1 MQYRIIR
8 SDRKTVALQIK
19 AGEVTVR
26 APRTMRNDE
35 IAAFVAR
42 HEDWIRKKL
51 AAFPK
56 QPSGPTITEEGIRLL
71 SERARD
77 IIPPRVAYYAS
88 LIGVDY
94 NRVTIRHQKTKW
106 GSCSGKKNLNFNC
119 LLLLTPT
126 EVMDSVIV
134 HELCHLK
141 HMNHSKE
148 FYNEVLRVCP
158 NYKQYDR
165 WLKQNGGDLS
175 RRMSNKK

>member
-1 MQYRIIR
+1 MQYRIIK
-8 SDRKTVALQIK
+8 SDRKTVALQVK
-19 AGEVTVR
+19 AGEVIVR
-26 APRTMRNDE
+26 APRAMTREE
-35 IAAFVAR
+35 ICAFVEKHR
-42 HEDWIRKKL
+42 EWINKKL
-51 AAFPK
+51 AMFSKSA
-56 QPSGPTITEEGIRLL
+56 SGPAITEEGIALL
-71 SERARD
+71 TERARA

-94 NRVTIRHQKTKW
+94 NRVTVRHQKTKW

-158 NYKQYDR
+158 DYKRHDR
-165 WLKQNGGDLS
+165 WLKQKGGGII
-175 RRMSNKK
+175 RRMQK

>member
-26 APRTMRNDE
+26 APHAMRDNE

-51 AAFPK
+51 AMFPK
-56 QPSGPTITEEGIRLL
+56 QPSGAPLTEEDIHLL
-71 SERARD
+71 SNRARTV
-77 IIPPRVAYYAS
+77 IPQRVRYYAS
-88 LIGVDY
+88 LLGVQY

-158 NYKQYDR
+158 NYKTYNR
-165 WLKQNGGDLS
+165 WLKQNGAGII
-175 RRMSNKK
+175 RRMTQK

>member
-1 MQYRIIR
+1 MQYRIIK
-8 SDRKTVALQIK
+8 SDRKTVALQVK
-19 AGEVTVR
+19 AGEVIVR
-26 APRTMRNDE
+26 APRIMTREE
-35 IAAFVAR
+35 IAEFVAR
-42 HEDWIRKKL
+42 HADWINKKL
-51 AAFPK
+51 AMFEKATSAPA
-56 QPSGPTITEEGIRLL
+56 ITEEGINLL
-71 SERARD
+71 TERARA

-141 HMNHSKE
+141 HMNHSKA

-158 NYKQYDR
+158 DYKKHDR
-165 WLKQNGGDLS
+165 WLKQNGGGII
-175 RRMSNKK
+175 RRMQK

>member
-19 AGEVTVR
+19 SGEVIVR
-26 APRTMRNDE
+26 APRAMTREE
-35 IAAFVAR
+35 IADFVAR
-42 HEDWIRKKL
+42 HREWINKKL
-51 AAFPK
+51 AVFGGK
-56 QPSGPTITEEGIRLL
+56 PSGPPITEEGIRLL
-71 SERARD
+71 TDRARD
-77 IIPPRVAYYAS
+77 MIPPRVAYYAS

-148 FYNEVLRVCP
+148 FYEEVLRVCP
-158 NYKQYDR
+158 NYKQYNR
-165 WLKQNGGDLS
+165 WLKQNGAGII
-175 RRMSNKK
+175 RRMAHK

>member
-8 SDRKTVALQIK
+8 SDRKTVALQVK
-19 AGEVTVR
+19 AGEVIVR
-26 APRTMRNDE
+26 APRAMTKED
-35 IAAFVAR
+35 ISAFVNKHR
-42 HEDWIRKKL
+42 DWIQKKL
-51 AAFPK
+51 AVFPK
-56 QPSGPTITEEGIRLL
+56 ETNGPQITEEGLRLL
-71 SERARD
+71 TKRAHE
-77 IIPPRVAYYAS
+77 IIPPRVKYYAS

-94 NRVTIRHQKTKW
+94 NRIAIRHQKTKW

-141 HMNHSKE
+141 HMHHSKE

-158 NYKQYDR
+158 DYKKHDR
-165 WLKQNGGDLS
+165 WLKQNGGGII
-175 RRMSNKK
+175 RRMPQK

>member
-26 APRTMRNDE
+26 APRAMRNDE

-42 HEDWIRKKL
+42 HADWIRKKL
-51 AAFPK
+51 ATSHAK
-56 QPSGPTITEEGIRLL
+56 PSGPALTEEGIRLL
-71 SERARD
+71 TKRAHE
-77 IIPPRVAYYAS
+77 IIPPRVKYYAS

-94 NRVTIRHQKTKW
+94 NRIAIRHQRTKW

-126 EVMDSVIV
+126 EVMDSVII

-158 NYKQYDR
+158 NYKVYNR
-165 WLKQNGGDLS
+165 WLKQNGAGII
-175 RRMSNKK
+175 RRMPEK

>member
-8 SDRKTVALQIK
+8 SDRKTVALQVK
-19 AGEVTVR
+19 AGEVIVR
-26 APRTMRNDE
+26 APRAMTREE
-35 IAAFVAR
+35 IADFVAR

-51 AAFPK
+51 AIFPK
-56 QPSGPTITEEGIRLL
+56 KLSGPVITEEGIRLL
-71 SERARD
+71 TERAHEM
-77 IIPPRVAYYAS
+77 IPPRVKYYAS

-158 NYKQYDR
+158 DYKKHNR
-165 WLKQNGGDLS
+165 WLKVNGAGII
-175 RRMSNKK
+175 RRLPNEK

>member
-1 MQYRIIR
+1 MQYRVIK
-8 SDRKTVALQIK
+8 SDRKTVALQVK
-19 AGEVTVR
+19 AGEVIVR
-26 APRTMRNDE
+26 APRAMTREE
-35 IAAFVAR
+35 ISAFVEKHR
-42 HEDWIRKKL
+42 EWINKKL
-51 AAFPK
+51 AVFSK
-56 QPSGPTITEEGIRLL
+56 TPSGPTITDEGIHLL
-71 SERARD
+71 TERARA
-77 IIPPRVAYYAS
+77 IIPPRVKYYAS
-88 LIGVDY
+88 LVGVHY

-165 WLKQNGGDLS
+165 WLKQNGGDLI
-175 RRMSNKK
+175 RRMPSK

>member
-19 AGEVTVR
+19 GGEVIVR
-26 APRTMRNDE
+26 APRAMRQDD
-35 IAAFVAR
+35 IADFVAR
-42 HEDWIRKKL
+42 HEDWIQRKL
-51 AAFPK
+51 ATFK
-56 QPSGPTITEEGIRLL
+56 KEPSGPRLTEEGIRLL
-71 SERARD
+71 SERAHE
-77 IIPPRVAYYAS
+77 IIPQRVAYYAS
-88 LIGVDY
+88 LVGVDY

-126 EVMDSVIV
+126 EVMDSVII

-141 HMNHSKE
+141 YMNHSKE

-158 NYKQYDR
+158 NYKKYDR
-165 WLKQNGGDLS
+165 WLKVNGAGII
-175 RRMSNKK
+175 RRLPK

>member
-1 MQYRIIR
+1 MQYRVIK
-8 SDRKTVALQIK
+8 SDRKTVALQVK
-19 AGEVTVR
+19 AGEVIVR
-26 APRTMRNDE
+26 APRSMSDGA
-35 IAAFVAR
+35 IADFVVR
-42 HEDWIRKKL
+42 HADWIRKKL
-51 AAFPK
+51 ATSQK
-56 QPSGPTITEEGIRLL
+56 KPSGPIITEEGMRLL
-71 SERARD
+71 SERARA

-126 EVMDSVIV
+126 EVMDSVII

-141 HMNHSKE
+141 YMNHSKE

-165 WLKQNGGDLS
+165 WLKQNGGGII
-175 RRMSNKK
+175 RRLPK

>member
-19 AGEVTVR
+19 GGEVIVR
-26 APRTMRNDE
+26 APRAMRQEE
-35 IAAFVAR
+35 IADFVAR
-42 HEDWIRKKL
+42 HADWIRKKL
-51 AAFPK
+51 ATFK
-56 QPSGPTITEEGIRLL
+56 KEPSGPIITEEGIRLL
-71 SERARD
+71 SERARAV
-77 IIPPRVAYYAS
+77 IPPRVKYYAS

-126 EVMDSVIV
+126 EVMDSVII

-158 NYKQYDR
+158 NYKTYDR
-165 WLKQNGGDLS
+165 WLKKNGAGII
-175 RRMSNKK
+175 RRLPK

>member
-1 MQYRIIR
+1 MQYRVIK

-19 AGEVTVR
+19 AGEVIVR
-26 APRTMRNDE
+26 APRAMKQNE

-51 AAFPK
+51 ATLK
-56 QPSGPTITEEGIRLL
+56 KESSGPAITEEGMRLL
-71 SERARD
+71 TKRAHE
-77 IIPPRVAYYAS
+77 IIPPRVKYYAS

-94 NRVTIRHQKTKW
+94 NRIAIRHQKTKW

-158 NYKQYDR
+158 DYKKHDR
-165 WLKQNGGDLS
+165 WLKQNGGNLI
-175 RRMSNKK
+175 RRMPQK

>member
-1 MQYRIIR
+1 MQYRIIK

-19 AGEVTVR
+19 NGELIVR
-26 APRTMRNDE
+26 APHAMTREE
-35 IAAFVAR
+35 IASFVAR

-51 AAFPK
+51 AAMQK
-56 QPSGPTITEEGIRLL
+56 KPSGPPITKEGIALL
-71 SERARD
+71 TKRAHE
-77 IIPPRVAYYAS
+77 IIPPRVRHYAS

-94 NRVTIRHQKTKW
+94 NRIAIRHQKTKW

-126 EVMDSVIV
+126 EVMDSVII

-141 HMNHSKE
+141 YMNHSKE

-158 NYKQYDR
+158 NYKICNR
-165 WLKQNGGDLS
+165 WLKKNGGDII
-175 RRMSNKK
+175 RRMTEK

>member
-26 APRTMRNDE
+26 APRTMRDDE

-42 HEDWIRKKL
+42 HADWIRKKL
-51 AAFPK
+51 ATSRAK
-56 QPSGPTITEEGIRLL
+56 PSGPAITEEGMRLL
-71 SERARD
+71 TKRAHE
-77 IIPPRVAYYAS
+77 IIPPRVKYYAS
-88 LIGVDY
+88 IIGVDY
-94 NRVTIRHQKTKW
+94 NRIAIRHQKTKW

-141 HMNHSKE
+141 YMNHSKE
-148 FYNEVLRVCP
+148 FYSEVLRVCP

-165 WLKQNGGDLS
+165 WLKQNGAGII
-175 RRMSNKK
+175 RRMQK

>member
-1 MQYRIIR
+1 MQYRVIK

-19 AGEVTVR
+19 AGEVIVR
-26 APRTMRNDE
+26 APRAMRQDE
-35 IAAFVAR
+35 IADFVAR

-51 AAFPK
+51 AMFSK
-56 QPSGPTITEEGIRLL
+56 KPSGPVITEEGINLL
-71 SERARD
+71 TERARA

-126 EVMDSVIV
+126 EVMDSVII

-158 NYKQYDR
+158 NYKKYDR
-165 WLKQNGGDLS
+165 WLKQNGGNLI
-175 RRMSNKK
+175 RRMPQK

>member
-8 SDRKTVALQIK
+8 SDRKTVALQVK
-19 AGEVTVR
+19 SGEVIVR
-26 APRTMRNDE
+26 APRAMRQDE

-51 AAFPK
+51 ATFSK
-56 QPSGPTITEEGIRLL
+56 NPSGPPITEAGIRLL
-71 SERARD
+71 SDRARD
-77 IIPPRVAYYAS
+77 IIPPRVKYYAS

-94 NRVTIRHQKTKW
+94 NRVTVRHQKTKW
-106 GSCSGKKNLNFNC
+106 GSCSGKKNLNINC

-148 FYNEVLRVCP
+148 FYEEVLRVCP
-158 NYKQYDR
+158 NYKIYNR
-165 WLKQNGGDLS
+165 WLKQNGAGII
-175 RRMSNKK
+175 RRLPK

>member
-1 MQYRIIR
+1 MQYRVIK

-19 AGEVTVR
+19 SGEVIVR
-26 APRTMRNDE
+26 APRAMSGGA
-35 IAAFVAR
+35 IADFVAR

-51 AAFPK
+51 ATMQK
-56 QPSGPTITEEGIRLL
+56 KPSGPPITEEGIALL
-71 SERARD
+71 AKRANE

-88 LIGVDY
+88 LVGVDY

-126 EVMDSVIV
+126 EVMDSVII

-141 HMNHSKE
+141 YMNHSKE

-165 WLKQNGGDLS
+165 WLKQNGGGII
-175 RRMSNKK
+175 RRLPK

>member
-8 SDRKTVALQIK
+8 SDRKTVALQVK
-19 AGEVTVR
+19 AGEVIVR
-26 APRTMRNDE
+26 APRSMTREE
-35 IAAFVAR
+35 ISAFVEKHR
-42 HEDWIRKKL
+42 EWINKKL
-51 AAFPK
+51 ATFGK
-56 QPSGPTITEEGIRLL
+56 TPSGPAITEEGIALL
-71 SERARD
+71 TERARA
-77 IIPPRVAYYAS
+77 IIPPRAAHYAA

-141 HMNHSKE
+141 HMNHSKA
-148 FYNEVLRVCP
+148 FYSEVLRVCP
-158 NYKQYDR
+158 DYKKHDR
-165 WLKQNGGDLS
+165 WLKQNGAGII
-175 RRMSNKK
+175 RRMYK

>member
-8 SDRKTVALQIK
+8 SDRKTVALQVK
-19 AGEVTVR
+19 SGEVIVR
-26 APRTMRNDE
+26 APLAMTREE
-35 IAAFVAR
+35 ISSFVNKHR
-42 HEDWIRKKL
+42 DWINKKL
-51 AAFPK
+51 AAIPK
-56 QPSGPTITEEGIRLL
+56 TPSGPQITEEGIELL
-71 SERARD
+71 TERARE
-77 IIPPRVAYYAS
+77 IIPPRVSYYAS

-94 NRVTIRHQKTKW
+94 NRVTIRHQKSKW

-141 HMNHSKE
+141 HMNHSKA

-158 NYKQYDR
+158 DYKKHSR
-165 WLKQNGGDLS
+165 WLKQNGGGII
-175 RRMSNKK
+175 RRMPQK

>member
-1 MQYRIIR
+1 MQYRVIK

-19 AGEVTVR
+19 SGEVIVR
-26 APRTMRNDE
+26 APRAMSDGA
-35 IAAFVAR
+35 IADFVSR

-51 AAFPK
+51 ATMQK
-56 QPSGPTITEEGIRLL
+56 KPSGPPITEDGIALL
-71 SERARD
+71 TKRANE

-88 LIGVDY
+88 LVGVDY

-126 EVMDSVIV
+126 EVMDSVII

-141 HMNHSKE
+141 YMNHSKE

-165 WLKQNGGDLS
+165 WLKQNGGGII
-175 RRMSNKK
+175 RRLPK

>member
-19 AGEVTVR
+19 SGEVTVR
-26 APRTMRNDE
+26 APRAMRDDE

-42 HEDWIRKKL
+42 HEDWVRKKL
-51 AAFPK
+51 ATSPK
-56 QPSGPTITEEGIRLL
+56 MPSGPAITEEGIRLL
-71 SERARD
+71 SERARQ
-77 IIPPRVAYYAS
+77 IIPPRVKYYAS
-88 LIGVDY
+88 LIGVQY
-94 NRVTIRHQKTKW
+94 NRVTVRHQKTKW

-148 FYNEVLRVCP
+148 FYNEVLRVYP
-158 NYKQYDR
+158 DYKKWNR
-165 WLKQNGGDLS
+165 WLKQNGAGII
-175 RRMSNKK
+175 RRMTHK

>member
-1 MQYRIIR
+1 MQYRVIK
-8 SDRKTVALQIK
+8 SDRKTVTLQVK
-19 AGEVTVR
+19 AGEVIVR
-26 APRTMRNDE
+26 APHSMTQRE
-35 IAAFVAR
+35 ISSFVEQHR
-42 HEDWIRKKL
+42 DWIQQKL
-51 AAFPK
+51 AMFSK
-56 QPSGPTITEEGIRLL
+56 TPSGPTLTEEGIAFLT
-71 SERARD
+71 ERARA

-88 LIGVDY
+88 LVGVDY

-141 HMNHSKE
+141 HMDHSKA

-158 NYKQYDR
+158 DYKKHDR
-165 WLKQNGGDLS
+165 WLKQNGSGIM
-175 RRMSNKK
+175 RRVPQK

>member
-8 SDRKTVALQIK
+8 SDRETVALQIK
-19 AGEVTVR
+19 AGEVIVR
-26 APRTMRNDE
+26 APYSMTEAD

-42 HEDWIRKKL
+42 HEDWARKKL
-51 AAFPK
+51 AVMQAK
-56 QPSGPTITEEGIRLL
+56 PSGPTITEEGIRLL
-71 SERARD
+71 TERARD

-94 NRVTIRHQKTKW
+94 NRVTVRHQKTKW

-141 HMNHSKE
+141 HMDHSKE
-148 FYNEVLRVCP
+148 FYQEVLRVYP
-158 NYKQYDR
+158 DYKKHDR
-165 WLKQNGGDLS
+165 WLKQNGGNLI
-175 RRMSNKK
+175 RRLPKK

>member
-8 SDRKTVALQIK
+8 SDRETVALQIK
-19 AGEVTVR
+19 AGEVIVR
-26 APRTMRNDE
+26 APYSMTEAD

-42 HEDWIRKKL
+42 HEDWARKKL
-51 AAFPK
+51 AVMQAK
-56 QPSGPTITEEGIRLL
+56 PSGPMLTEEGIRLL
-71 SERARD
+71 TERARD

-94 NRVTIRHQKTKW
+94 NRVTVRHQKTKW

-141 HMNHSKE
+141 HMDHSKE
-148 FYNEVLRVCP
+148 FYQEVLRVYP
-158 NYKQYDR
+158 DYKKHDR
-165 WLKQNGGDLS
+165 WLKQNGGNLI
-175 RRMSNKK
+175 RRLPKK

>member
-8 SDRKTVALQIK
+8 SDRETVALQIK
-19 AGEVTVR
+19 AGEVIVR
-26 APRTMRNDE
+26 APYSMTDAD

-42 HEDWIRKKL
+42 HEDWARKKL
-51 AAFPK
+51 AVMQAK
-56 QPSGPTITEEGIRLL
+56 PSGPMLTEEGIRLL
-71 SERARD
+71 TERARD

-94 NRVTIRHQKTKW
+94 NRVTVRHQKTKW

-141 HMNHSKE
+141 HMDHSKE
-148 FYNEVLRVCP
+148 FYQEVLRVYP
-158 NYKQYDR
+158 DYKKHDR
-165 WLKQNGGDLS
+165 WLKQNGGNLI
-175 RRMSNKK
+175 RRLPKK

>member
-19 AGEVTVR
+19 AGEVIVR
-26 APRTMRNDE
+26 APRAMRQDE
-35 IAAFVAR
+35 IADFVAR

-51 AAFPK
+51 AMFSK
-56 QPSGPTITEEGIRLL
+56 KPSGPVITEEGIALL
-71 SERARD
+71 TERARA

-88 LIGVDY
+88 LVGVDY
-94 NRVTIRHQKTKW
+94 NRVTIRHQKSKW

-126 EVMDSVIV
+126 EVMDSVII

-158 NYKQYDR
+158 NYKKYDR
-165 WLKQNGGDLS
+165 WLKQNGGNLI
-175 RRMSNKK
+175 RRMPQK

>member
-19 AGEVTVR
+19 SGEVIVR
-26 APRTMRNDE
+26 APRAMTREE
-35 IAAFVAR
+35 IADFVAR
-42 HEDWIRKKL
+42 HREWINKKL
-51 AAFPK
+51 AVFSGK
-56 QPSGPTITEEGIRLL
+56 PSGPPITEEGIRLL
-71 SERARD
+71 TDRARD
-77 IIPPRVAYYAS
+77 MIPPRVAYYAS

-148 FYNEVLRVCP
+148 FYEEVLRVCP
-158 NYKQYDR
+158 NYKQYNR
-165 WLKQNGGDLS
+165 WLKQNGAGII
-175 RRMSNKK
+175 RRMAHK

>member
-8 SDRKTVALQIK
+8 SDRKTVALQVK
-19 AGEVTVR
+19 AGEVIVR
-26 APRTMRNDE
+26 APRAMTREE
-35 IAAFVAR
+35 ISAFVNKHR
-42 HEDWIRKKL
+42 EWINKKL
-51 AAFPK
+51 TIFPK
-56 QPSGPTITEEGIRLL
+56 TPSGPAITEEGIALL
-71 SERARD
+71 TERARA
-77 IIPPRVAYYAS
+77 IIPPRVAHYAA

-141 HMNHSKE
+141 HMNHSKA
-148 FYNEVLRVCP
+148 FYSEVLRVCP
-158 NYKQYDR
+158 DYKKHDR
-165 WLKQNGGDLS
+165 WLKQNGAGIIG
-175 RRMSNKK
+175 RMKK

>member
-19 AGEVTVR
+19 SGEVIVR
-26 APRTMRNDE
+26 APRSMTKEE
-35 IAAFVAR
+35 IGAFVAR
-42 HEDWIRKKL
+42 HEDWARKKL
-51 AAFPK
+51 AAMQAK
-56 QPSGPTITEEGIRLL
+56 PSGPPITEEGIHLL
-71 SERARD
+71 TERARV
-77 IIPPRVAYYAS
+77 IIPPRVAHYAA

-94 NRVTIRHQKTKW
+94 NRVTVRHQKTKW

-148 FYNEVLRVCP
+148 FYQEVARVCP
-158 NYKQYDR
+158 NYKAYSR
-165 WLKQNGGDLS
+165 WLKVNGGGII
-175 RRMSNKK
+175 RRMPQK